1 MEVVPGPISRGLYL
15 PSERHGVYS
24 GLIKS
29 FFELVEESEQVML
42 EEKLLLLKLDV
53 KINVNGA
60 SSRAVRRQRLAKI
73 TRSVVVVG
81 ASNVGRLADVVTFNW
96 KPDPE
101 AVKAPTTA
109 VEDAVKKTDPDGAIY
124 HADGGQCTLPGQET

>member
-1 MEVVPGPISRGLYL
+1 MCRAGPGAYIPGPISRGLYPGAYIPGPISRGLYL

-60 SSRAVRRQRLAKI
+60 SSRA
-73 TRSVVVVG
+73 
-81 ASNVGRLADVVTFNW
+81 
-96 KPDPE
+96 

>member
-1 MEVVPGPISRGLYL
+1 M
-15 PSERHGVYS
+15 
-24 GLIKS
+24 S
-29 FFELVEESEQVML
+29 FFELVEESEQVRL
-42 EEKLLLLKLDV
+42 EEELLLKLDV

-73 TRSVVVVG
+73 TRSVVVMG
-81 ASNVGRLADVVTFNW
+81 ASNVGRLADVVTFIW

-124 HADGGQCTLPGQET
+124 HADGGQCALPGQET